1 VTRRPAGKRLAVVL
15 AAALLAAGCSAG
27 ENAAT
32 PAAGVAAAPTAEVA
46 ATPSGVAGAGP
57 AAVPATLR
65 FSGKTLDGKA
75 FDATTMA
82 GKPALLWFWAP
93 WCATCASEAM
103 SVADLRTKYG
113 DRLGILCIAGMGD
126 NKAMHEFVSD
136 LEVGNVPHLDDQAGR
151 LWKRFKITQQSTYV
165 LVDRTGKIVTTGYL
179 DDLQLTAEVKTLV
192 A

>member
-113 DRLGILCIAGMGD
+113 DRLGILGIAGMGD